1 MELPLS
7 TALYPRRVQISST
20 FAAQARI
27 MQEDDL
33 FVKYDYIN
41 GEYDLLLRCYCV
53 PLCPVW
59 DFRILPAYRLA
70 RK

>member
-1 MELPLS
+1 MCVMKMLF
-7 TALYPRRVQISST
+7 VQYDYVHDK
-20 FAAQARI
+20 
-27 MQEDDL
+27 DDL
-33 FVKYDYIN
+33 FVKY

-53 PLCPVW
+53 PLCPVK

>member
-1 MELPLS
+1 MKMICLLRCDYVCDKDIFF
-7 TALYPRRVQISST
+7 LRCDHVHD
-20 FAAQARI
+20 
-27 MQEDDL
+27 EDDL

-53 PLCPVW
+53 LLCPIQ
-59 DFRILPAYRLA
+59 DFKILPAYRLA